1 MLLVGLE
8 MGVTSPVLASSE
20 SSSRL
25 IEVLLV
31 DLVMGVT
38 SSVLASS
45 ESIRMIEVLAGSE
58 STVAALRA
66 EAPTVLVP
74 MAAAPMT
81 LEQAMVVMLKLQVST
96 RALMVISF
104 LDFFDLDCIIVR
116 SQGLFHFYWDRVK
129 VFDRIGLGANAT
141 C

>member
-1 MLLVGLE
+1 MLLVDLE

-38 SSVLASS
+38 SPVLASS
-45 ESIRMIEVLAGSE
+45 ESIRLIEVLAVYLVKSQASKSSRLIEVLAGSD
-58 STVAALRA
+58 SAVAAPRA

-81 LEQAMVVMLKLQVST
+81 LEQAMVVMLKLQVSA
-96 RALMVISF
+96 RALMAS
-104 LDFFDLDCIIVR
+104 LCWR
-116 SQGLFHFYWDRVK
+116 
-129 VFDRIGLGANAT
+129 